1 MKKGKRLLCGVLAL
15 LLVLSLTAVATVQ
28 RAYATKSEEEQ
39 AAEEQKK
46 AEEAA
51 QRQAEMDEPYRR
63 APEADRRRQVQ
74 ERGRHRHQDP
84 PGPAE
89 SAADGGDR

>member
-15 LLVLSLTAVATVQ
+15 LLVLSLTAVGTVQ
-28 RAYATKSEEEQ
+28 RAYATKSEEEE

-51 QRQAEMDEPYRR
+51 QLQAEMD
-63 APEADRRRQVQ
+63 
-74 ERGRHRHQDP
+74 
-84 PGPAE
+84 
-89 SAADGGDR
+89 